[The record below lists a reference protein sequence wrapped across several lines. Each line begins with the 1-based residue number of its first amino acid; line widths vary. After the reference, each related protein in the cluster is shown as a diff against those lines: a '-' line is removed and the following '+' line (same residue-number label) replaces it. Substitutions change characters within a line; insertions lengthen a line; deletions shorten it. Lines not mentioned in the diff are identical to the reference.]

1 MRLQDVFQI
10 HGPSDSPVTV
20 RYLGTGPDFR
30 PLLKEIQASGETRI
44 IIDCHI
50 DNVLEIFR
58 QAKDVKL
65 MEDYQVVIRR
75 HERIIQKNISRTII

>member
-10 HGPSDSPVTV
+10 HSPSDSPITV
-20 RYLGTGPDFR
+20 RYLGAGPDFR

-44 IIDCHI
+44 ILDCHI

-58 QAKDVKL
+58 QGKDVKL
-65 MEDYQVVIRR
+65 MEDYQV
-75 HERIIQKNISRTII
+75 NGTL